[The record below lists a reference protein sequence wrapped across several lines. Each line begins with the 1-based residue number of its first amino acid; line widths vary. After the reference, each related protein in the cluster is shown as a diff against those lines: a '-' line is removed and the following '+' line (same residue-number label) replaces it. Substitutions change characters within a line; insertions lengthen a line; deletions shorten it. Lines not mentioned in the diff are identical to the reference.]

1 MSRNFAVLDFA
12 ALPTIVF
19 VELHQA
25 SAYIYDDDQ
34 VAGYREAA
42 EAMAALAMDERE
54 SGEFIGEVIADL
66 GGNHVAE
73 VEL

>member
-1 MSRNFAVLDFA
+1 M
-12 ALPTIVF
+12 
-19 VELHQA
+19 
-25 SAYIYDDDQ
+25 
-34 VAGYREAA
+34 AGYRAAA

-66 GGNHVAE
+66 GGQHVAE